1 MALRIST
8 EAIRAQIRALEKQAS
23 RIEKET
29 SRGLRVVA
37 KAIERHGLSFSEL
50 REAFSMSKGKGMQRS
65 RRGGIVA
72 VKYADDNGN
81 RWTGRGRTPLWLV
94 EAEKGGKKR
103 EAFLVSTA
111 PRRKAAKKKS
121 SVAPVAAE

>member
-23 RIEKET
+23 KIEKDT
-29 SRGLRVVA
+29 SRGLRAVA

-50 REAFSMSKGKGMQRS
+50 KEAFTMSKGKSTRRS
-65 RRGGIVA
+65 RRGGTVA

-81 RWTGRGRTPLWLV
+81 KWTGRGRTPLWLV
-94 EAEKGGKKR
+94 EAEKAGRKR

-111 PRRKAAKKKS
+111 PRKKIAKKKNPM
-121 SVAPVAAE
+121 AAIAAE